1 MNIDIAIKN
10 DPSFLCLLLW
20 DERQAHRECKIHTSD
35 ADFPILDEMLGYL
48 ADRHGVTLE
57 FVTNLYQDELVCD
70 CPFVVEHAYFDN

>member
-1 MNIDIAIKN
+1 
-10 DPSFLCLLLW
+10 
-20 DERQAHRECKIHTSD
+20 
-35 ADFPILDEMLGYL
+35 MLGYL